1 MKVVFSFNLI
11 QGKDDDLIKIIKEEQ
26 KKGLN
31 LSQLIRTLLRHYYF
45 GSDDEKTI
53 TKLKKDILEFENKI
67 KEYEKQLAE
76 LKAQFE
82 SFKKVD
88 IKKEE
93 NKLNDRE
100 IKIIE
105 KIKEEYLD
113 FIKEH
118 IRRDGSKE
126 ELNNLLKQLISSFAL
141 KYKLSIP
148 EAESL
153 FNKAINIDTLIEER
167 HKEVIK
173 SLFYNIHE
181 LKKEE
186 IISRLQR
193 FSKMRNIP
201 FEEAEKLFKEVFNY
215 DLSNLQ
221 L

>member
-167 HKEVIK
+167 
-173 SLFYNIHE
+173 
-181 LKKEE
+181 
-186 IISRLQR
+186 
-193 FSKMRNIP
+193 
-201 FEEAEKLFKEVFNY
+201 
-215 DLSNLQ
+215 
-221 L
+221 